1 MDASIKQTTILLL
14 RYCHESEI
22 SQRRTQKYGFF
33 YLERQIPERQARQFL
48 TVKKLTQR
56 ENLVFIPKKEVCF
69 ERILSKHTSLYIE
82 GLERYSDSGVYLG
95 YSYDFYKATYLFNS
109 QSSRL
114 KIYGTQLSAKE
125 LLYLVKGFP
134 FLIITKE

>member
-1 MDASIKQTTILLL
+1 MNQEYLKEELK
-14 RYCHESEI
+14 
-22 SQRRTQKYGFF
+22 KYGFF
-33 YLERQIPERQARQFL
+33 YLEGQISEKQARQFL

-69 ERILSKHTSLYIE
+69 ERVLSKHTSLYIE
-82 GLERYSDSGVYLG
+82 GLERYRDSGVYLG

-109 QSSRL
+109 QPSRL
-114 KIYGTQLSAKE
+114 KIYGTHLSAKE

-134 FLIITKE
+134 FLIIVKE

>member
-1 MDASIKQTTILLL
+1 MNQKYLKEELK
-14 RYCHESEI
+14 
-22 SQRRTQKYGFF
+22 KYGFL
-33 YLERQIPERQARQFL
+33 YLEGQIPERQARQFL

-56 ENLVFIPKKEVCF
+56 ENLVIIPKKEVCF

-109 QSSRL
+109 QPSRL

-134 FLIITKE
+134 FLIIAKE

>member
-1 MDASIKQTTILLL
+1 MNQKYLKEELK
-14 RYCHESEI
+14 
-22 SQRRTQKYGFF
+22 KYGFL
-33 YLERQIPERQARQFL
+33 YLEGQIPERQARQFL

>member
-1 MDASIKQTTILLL
+1 
-14 RYCHESEI
+14 
-22 SQRRTQKYGFF
+22 
-33 YLERQIPERQARQFL
+33 QFL

-109 QSSRL
+109 QPSRL

-134 FLIITKE
+134 FLIIAKA

>member
-1 MDASIKQTTILLL
+1 MNQKYLKEELK
-14 RYCHESEI
+14 
-22 SQRRTQKYGFF
+22 KYGFL
-33 YLERQIPERQARQFL
+33 YLEGQIPERQAQQFL

-82 GLERYSDSGVYLG
+82 GLERYSDSGAYLG

-109 QSSRL
+109 QPSRL

-134 FLIITKE
+134 FLIIAKE

>member
-1 MDASIKQTTILLL
+1 MNQQKLKEILQD
-14 RYCHESEI
+14 R
-22 SQRRTQKYGFF
+22 YGFIC
-33 YLERQIPERQARQFL
+33 LEGGIPERQARQFL
-48 TVKKLTQR
+48 TVKKMTQR
-56 ENLVFIPKKEVCF
+56 DDLVFIPKKEVCF

-82 GLERYSDSGVYLG
+82 GLERYNDSGVYLG

-109 QSSRL
+109 QPSRL

-134 FLIITKE
+134 FLIIAKE

>member
-1 MDASIKQTTILLL
+1 MNQKYLKEELK
-14 RYCHESEI
+14 
-22 SQRRTQKYGFF
+22 KYGFF
-33 YLERQIPERQARQFL
+33 YLEGQIPERQARQFL

-69 ERILSKHTSLYIE
+69 ERILSNHTILYIE
-82 GLERYSDSGVYLG
+82 GLEHYSDSGVYLG

-109 QSSRL
+109 QPSRL

-125 LLYLVKGFP
+125 LLYLLKGFL

>member
-1 MDASIKQTTILLL
+1 MNQKYLKEELK
-14 RYCHESEI
+14 
-22 SQRRTQKYGFF
+22 KYGFF
-33 YLERQIPERQARQFL
+33 YLEGQIPERQAQQFL
-48 TVKKLTQR
+48 TIKKLTQR

-109 QSSRL
+109 QPSRL

-134 FLIITKE
+134 FLIIAKE

>member
-1 MDASIKQTTILLL
+1 MNQKYLKEELK
-14 RYCHESEI
+14 
-22 SQRRTQKYGFF
+22 KYGFF

-125 LLYLVKGFP
+125 R
-134 FLIITKE
+134 

>member
-1 MDASIKQTTILLL
+1 MNQKYLKEELK
-14 RYCHESEI
+14 
-22 SQRRTQKYGFF
+22 KYGFF
-33 YLERQIPERQARQFL
+33 YLEGQIPERQARQFL

-82 GLERYSDSGVYLG
+82 RLERYSDSGVYLG
-95 YSYDFYKATYLFNS
+95 YSYDFYKSTYLFNS
-109 QSSRL
+109 QPSRL

-134 FLIITKE
+134 FLIIAKE

>member
-1 MDASIKQTTILLL
+1 MNQKYLKEELK
-14 RYCHESEI
+14 
-22 SQRRTQKYGFF
+22 KYGFL
-33 YLERQIPERQARQFL
+33 YLEGQIPERQARQFL

-109 QSSRL
+109 QPSRL